1 MEEEKNK
8 FKNDK
13 DCDEE
18 VKKDYCGDAHNQEN
32 CECKQTQDKC
42 CKKDEDCAHTPEN
55 HAVDDKEIKEPV
67 VNEKKIYK
75 IKLEKKDQEI
85 EKIKADMNH
94 WKNEYYRSYA
104 DVQNLR
110 KSIERDHQEAIKYR
124 AEGFVDKLL
133 PVMDGFHMALANE
146 PNSPELK
153 NYLVGFQYIYNN
165 LLQALESEG
174 ATEISPKVGDK
185 FNVKDM
191 HAIDSVEQDGEENL
205 VVKVFAKGYMLKDR
219 LIRPAMVV
227 VSKHKALED
236 KEDKKEEKKECQ
248 KEE

>member
-1 MEEEKNK
+1 MEEEAKNK
-8 FKNDK
+8 MKNDK
-13 DCDEE
+13 DLNEE
-18 VKKDYCGDAHNQEN
+18 AKKDCCDNGCCQEN
-32 CECKQTQDKC
+32 RDGEGMHDKC
-42 CKKDEDCAHTPEN
+42 CEKEEADTHISESRIADEKDS
-55 HAVDDKEIKEPV
+55 KEPV
-67 VNEKKIYK
+67 NEKRVYK

-124 AEGFVDKLL
+124 AEGFIDKLL

-174 ATEISPKVGDK
+174 VAEVSPKIGDK
-185 FNVKDM
+185 FDVQNM

-205 VVKVFAKGYMLKDR
+205 VVKVFAKGYILKDH
-219 LIRPAMVV
+219 LIRPSMVV
-227 VSKHKALED
+227 VSKHKALE
-236 KEDKKEEKKECQ
+236 EDKKEEKKECQ

>member
-1 MEEEKNK
+1 MEEETKNK
-8 FKNDK
+8 MKS
-13 DCDEE
+13 DEE
-18 VKKDYCGDAHNQEN
+18 IKRDRCDSDSDCCQKNQEG
-32 CECKQTQDKC
+32 EETQGKC
-42 CKKDEDCAHTPEN
+42 CEKKEETSAHASESHTDDE
-55 HAVDDKEIKEPV
+55 KESKEPI
-67 VNEKKIYK
+67 NEKRVYK

-124 AEGFVDKLL
+124 AEGFIDKLL

-165 LLQALESEG
+165 LLQTLESEG
-174 ATEISPKVGDK
+174 VAEISPKVGDK
-185 FNVKDM
+185 FDVKNM
-191 HAIDSVEQDGEENL
+191 HAIDSIEQDGEEGL
-205 VVKVFAKGYMLKDR
+205 VVKVFAKGYILKDH

-227 VSKHKALED
+227 VSKHKALE
-236 KEDKKEEKKECQ
+236 EDKKEEKKECQ